1 MEKHTLSVLVENEF
15 GVLTRIA
22 GLFSGRGYN
31 IESLCVAPT
40 LDKKFSRMTI
50 VTLAS
55 PDVMEQI
62 VKQLNKLVNVLK
74 VQTVADTAAVNR
86 ELALIKVNLGK
97 RNQLKLS
104 RLLKPFGA
112 EIVDA
117 DERCSVVQIVTDDEG
132 LEKII
137 EALSPHGIMEYVAT
151 GNIALQKGKKVMSA

>member
-74 VQTVADTAAVNR
+74 VQTVPETGAVNQ

-97 RNQLKLS
+97 RNQAKLL
-104 RLLKPFGA
+104 RLTKEFDA
-112 EIVDA
+112 KVIDA
-117 DERCSVVQIVTDDEG
+117 DERCSIVQVVTGDAG

-137 EALSPHGIMEYVAT
+137 GVLSPHGIMEYVAT
-151 GNIALQKGKKVMSA
+151 GNIALHKGKKVMSA